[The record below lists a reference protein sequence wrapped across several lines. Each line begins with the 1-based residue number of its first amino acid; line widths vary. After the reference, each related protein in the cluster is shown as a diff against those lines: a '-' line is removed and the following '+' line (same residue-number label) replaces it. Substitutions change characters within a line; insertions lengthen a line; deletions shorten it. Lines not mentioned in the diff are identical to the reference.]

1 MTAAGAAVTRSRPR
15 SLVLVVLLVLA
26 ALASG
31 ATGLVFTTAFDTP
44 AYAQTEGRVP
54 GNALGT
60 TSDAEM
66 WRDVRQGVKG
76 TVSIPD
82 KKSATLVVSEGDN
95 WRAWRN
101 GPIMVVGAI
110 AFWVMFFVVFGF
122 YMIRGK
128 VRIKRGKSGRKV
140 LRFGF
145 IERFGHWLTAGAF
158 LVLAATGVNMLY
170 GKYVLIPLLG
180 PQAFS
185 TITQYG
191 KYIHNY
197 VAFAFMVGLVLIF
210 VLWVKDNIWDRYDWG
225 WIKKGGG
232 LLFPTAH
239 PPAAK
244 FNFGQKTVFWAVM
257 GFGGLL
263 SITGLNLLFPFMFA
277 DLQQMQWIQAIHA
290 TMSQVICMMMIAHI
304 YIGTVGMEDAFNAMS
319 SGYVDENWAKEHHRA
334 WYDKVKHDQ
343 AADAGRAHEGVVSA
357 ALAE

>member
-1 MTAAGAAVTRSRPR
+1 MTRRPR
-15 SLVLVVLLVLA
+15 RFALVVLLMLLG
-26 ALASG
+26 LASG
-31 ATGLVFTTAFDTP
+31 TTGLVFTTAFDTP

-54 GNALGT
+54 GNALGGI
-60 TSDAEM
+60 SDAEM

-82 KKSATLVVSEGDN
+82 KKLGTLVQSEGDN

-101 GPIMVVGAI
+101 GPILVVGAI

-145 IERFGHWLTAGAF
+145 IERFGHWLTAGSF

-170 GKYVLIPLLG
+170 GKFVLIPLLG

-197 VAFAFMVGLVLIF
+197 VAFAFMAGLVLIF
-210 VLWVKDNIWDRYDWG
+210 VLWVKDNIWDQYDWG

-239 PPAAK
+239 PAAAK

-257 GFGGLL
+257 VFGGLL
-263 SITGLNLLFPFMFA
+263 SVTGINLLFPFMFA
-277 DLQQMQWIQAIHA
+277 DLEQMQWIQAIHA
-290 TMSQVICMMMIAHI
+290 TISQIICMMMIAHI
-304 YIGTVGMEDAFNAMS
+304 YIGTVGMEDAFHAMS
-319 SGYVDENWAKEHHRA
+319 SGYVDENWAKEHHSA
-334 WYDKVKHDQ
+334 WYDKVKEDQ
-343 AADAGRAHEGVVSA
+343 AANAGRAPGAVSA
-357 ALAE
+357 APAE